1 MSFKIDVIDRSKTVP
16 VVVDFWAPWCGPCR
30 VLGPTIEKLSMESGG
45 AWELVKIN
53 TEEEQELAYE
63 YGIRSIPNV
72 KMFHN
77 GKVVAEF
84 AGALPRH
91 QILQWLDEN
100 LPSADKAAWGE
111 LNDFLKEIS
120 TKEAIDLLTKFLQNN
135 PKHLEARLSL
145 AGYLGLS
152 APGAAQELLSD
163 IKMGEPGYELL
174 EDIRN
179 LNELAALSDDNHGG
193 LSARLM
199 DAYQELQKDNP
210 EKAIQQ
216 IIEVV
221 KEDKLL
227 HNELPRR
234 AAIAIFHLL
243 GNQHEV
249 TRKYRRLFDMA
260 LY

>member
-1 MSFKIDVIDRSKTVP
+1 MSFKLNVIERSRTIP

-30 VLGPTIEKLSMESGG
+30 VLGPTIEQLAKESNS
-45 AWELVKIN
+45 AWDLVKIN
-53 TEEEQELAYE
+53 TEDEQELAHE

-72 KMFHN
+72 KMFHQ
-77 GKVVAEF
+77 GKVIAEF
-84 AGALPRH
+84 AGALPRY

-100 LPSADKAAWGE
+100 LPSAGKAAWAE
-111 LNDFLKEIS
+111 LNDFLKEI
-120 TKEAIDLLTKFLQNN
+120 TAREAIDLLTKFVQNN

-145 AGYLGLS
+145 AGYLAFS
-152 APGAAQELLSD
+152 DPSGAAELLANV
-163 IKMGEPGYELL
+163 KMGEPGYELV

-179 LNELAALSDDNHGG
+179 LEELAALSDDNHSG
-193 LSARLM
+193 LSSRLM
-199 DAYQELQKDNP
+199 MASHELQKDNL
-210 EKAIQQ
+210 EEAVQQ
-216 IIEVV
+216 IVEVV
-221 KEDKLL
+221 KIDKSL

-243 GNQHEV
+243 GNQHPV